1 MSAPTAPDPA
11 DLVDLGRYP
20 LGDTAALAPVVAAA
34 RAGLAADGV
43 AELTGFLRPDA
54 VERLCAEALELEP
67 RGHHS
72 VVQGTPYLGLPDP
85 DVPAG
90 DPRATLVDNA
100 LTAIAYDRFPAES
113 PMRALYEWEP
123 LRAFVESV
131 LDRGTLH
138 RYADPL
144 GALNVAVMRS
154 GDELG
159 WHFDMTDFVVSI
171 ALRSSESG
179 GDFESATRIRSDDDP
194 ALDRVAAV
202 LAGDRDPVRTVAMEP
217 GTLLLFEGR
226 HSLHRVT
233 PVAGERPRLVALLA
247 YDTKP
252 GTDSTELLKAVR
264 YGRTAA
270 EAVPSGS
277 GAS

>member
-1 MSAPTAPDPA
+1 VTTAPDPA
-11 DLVDLGRYP
+11 RLVDLDRYP
-20 LGDTAALAPVVAAA
+20 LLDPVALVPVVTAA
-34 RAGLAADGV
+34 RAGLRDDGV
-43 AELTGFLRPDA
+43 AGLVGFLRPDA
-54 VERLCAEALELEP
+54 VAELCTEALELEP
-67 RGHHS
+67 LGHHS

-85 DVPAG
+85 DAPPG
-90 DPRATLVDNA
+90 DPRAALVDNA
-100 LTAIAYDRFPAES
+100 LTAIVYDRFPTDS

-123 LRAFVESV
+123 LRAFVEAV

-144 GALNVAVMRS
+144 GALNVAVMRA

-171 ALRSSESG
+171 ALQASEVG

-194 ALDRVAAV
+194 SLERVAGV
-202 LAGDRDPVRTVAMEP
+202 LAGDRAPVRSVAMEP

-264 YGRTAA
+264 YGRTA
-270 EAVPSGS
+270 
-277 GAS
+277 